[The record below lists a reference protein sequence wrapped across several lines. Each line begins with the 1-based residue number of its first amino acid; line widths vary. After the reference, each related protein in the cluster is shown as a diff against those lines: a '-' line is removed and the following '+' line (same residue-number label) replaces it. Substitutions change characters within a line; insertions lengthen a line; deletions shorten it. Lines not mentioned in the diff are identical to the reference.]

1 MDKAVGS
8 LQKALA
14 PNLDTGPDLAAGVGL
29 PAFML
34 CLFVVVGSSTLCLLA
49 PPTAI
54 LGGLPFI
61 TALFALP
68 FRRVAGFG
76 VDSSMILGTEG
87 LMNMPCP
94 GGQSKYRCPCT
105 APSFFPEASS
115 SSIPI
120 QSPGAKWVLPTN
132 CTVALTPF
140 ESSTVCPIWKSER
153 SGIVPENHGSIYT
166 SLCLVA
172 SSILW
177 PSFVIGFIVW
187 SLLFR
192 AYIGERA

>member
-1 MDKAVGS
+1 
-8 LQKALA
+8 
-14 PNLDTGPDLAAGVGL
+14 
-29 PAFML
+29 ML
-34 CLFVVVGSSTLCLLA
+34 CLFVVVGSRILCLLA

-61 TALFALP
+61 TAPFALP
-68 FRRVAGFG
+68 FGRVAGFG
-76 VDSSMILGTEG
+76 VDSSTILGTEG

-120 QSPGAKWVLPTN
+120 QSPGAKWVLPMN

-140 ESSTVCPIWKSER
+140 ESSTVCPIWKSES
-153 SGIVPENHGSIYT
+153 SGIVPENHDSIYT
-166 SLCLVA
+166 SLRLVT
-172 SSILW
+172 SSTLW
-177 PSFVIGFIVW
+177 SSFVIGFIVW

-192 AYIGERA
+192 AYINWGTRLEESCQGCTKVVLVHRRLAPIDE